1 MMKKLGFI
9 KRNELVSL
17 KGNTLSIRARK
28 MLDYICKIG
37 LDMYEKEHDE
47 DGIYPITIK
56 ELKEM
61 AEMNLKSDH
70 SELLEELKAINKL
83 EFETWDD
90 KYYTQFPILAGFKV
104 DNTKGIVEFALSPFL
119 LRETFKK
126 KDSNPYYHY
135 CDLMEYKGLR
145 SKYSKILLD
154 LYTRYKHVSIPK
166 LSIEKFKDMMQYP
179 DKYKTNDIK
188 RFVLE
193 QAQKEL
199 LAKNNLQLDWVVE
212 KYGRQWGCIT
222 LTIKNLNPNKKIEE
236 HKAVVVPKSILE
248 LLDRVR
254 KHNRFIAEH
263 LTPENIETLYKEF
276 GTDLAKGLTTAMN
289 SIKNP
294 IAHFNFL
301 RKKIKDILAI
311 SEPKE
316 KSEEK
321 QSVEVTKNVIPARK
335 NKVNPIDDILENLES
350 KNINHV
356 EDVNQKIYDDYL
368 KMSIEKQNRI
378 LDTVKEE
385 YKERAGCWNRGV
397 EIGFNNSKRKLIID
411 YIKENELKVDKID
424 IVDKVEKKVSKEV
437 LSEVDKA
444 LKMFE
449 IMQKLKVRHNFP
461 ENILVDMKY
470 EALEILL
477 DRLENVRKE
486 TFKGM
491 KK

>member
-1 MMKKLGFI
+1 MKKLGFI

-222 LTIKNLNPNKKIEE
+222 LTIKNLNSNKKIEK

-316 KSEEK
+316 KSEE
-321 QSVEVTKNVIPARK
+321 
-335 NKVNPIDDILENLES
+335 
-350 KNINHV
+350 
-356 EDVNQKIYDDYL
+356 
-368 KMSIEKQNRI
+368 
-378 LDTVKEE
+378 
-385 YKERAGCWNRGV
+385 
-397 EIGFNNSKRKLIID
+397 
-411 YIKENELKVDKID
+411 
-424 IVDKVEKKVSKEV
+424 
-437 LSEVDKA
+437 
-444 LKMFE
+444 
-449 IMQKLKVRHNFP
+449 
-461 ENILVDMKY
+461 
-470 EALEILL
+470 
-477 DRLENVRKE
+477 
-486 TFKGM
+486 
-491 KK
+491 

>member
-1 MMKKLGFI
+1 MKKLGFI

-222 LTIKNLNPNKKIEE
+222 LTIKNLNSNKKIE
-236 HKAVVVPKSILE
+236 
-248 LLDRVR
+248 
-254 KHNRFIAEH
+254 
-263 LTPENIETLYKEF
+263 
-276 GTDLAKGLTTAMN
+276 
-289 SIKNP
+289 
-294 IAHFNFL
+294 
-301 RKKIKDILAI
+301 
-311 SEPKE
+311 
-316 KSEEK
+316 
-321 QSVEVTKNVIPARK
+321 
-335 NKVNPIDDILENLES
+335 
-350 KNINHV
+350 
-356 EDVNQKIYDDYL
+356 
-368 KMSIEKQNRI
+368 
-378 LDTVKEE
+378 
-385 YKERAGCWNRGV
+385 
-397 EIGFNNSKRKLIID
+397 
-411 YIKENELKVDKID
+411 
-424 IVDKVEKKVSKEV
+424 
-437 LSEVDKA
+437 
-444 LKMFE
+444 
-449 IMQKLKVRHNFP
+449 
-461 ENILVDMKY
+461 
-470 EALEILL
+470 
-477 DRLENVRKE
+477 
-486 TFKGM
+486 
-491 KK
+491 